1 MFSSNT
7 LVEPFRGKDKMAELE
22 GIYTI
27 WLRENKRF
35 LRYRSRILT
44 SVVTPLLWL
53 LIFGT
58 GLGSAVR
65 FGNIP
70 GGYQAFLF
78 PGIIGQ
84 TILFTSI
91 FSGLSVIQ
99 DRQFGFLKEILVA
112 PISRP
117 SIVLGKAI
125 GISTTAILQG
135 LVLLILSFVV
145 NVPMTIPVLLA
156 SLVIILIISLGL
168 SGLGLLIASF
178 TDSMEG
184 FNLIMSFIVMP
195 IFLLSGALFPVTG
208 LPSWLQVAVYLD
220 PLTYGVDA
228 LRGIILQSSAM
239 PLHVDLAVIIF
250 FASVMILISA
260 LVFSK
265 KEQSLM

>member
-1 MFSSNT
+1 
-7 LVEPFRGKDKMAELE
+7 MAELE

-35 LRYRSRILT
+35 VRYRSRILT

-58 GLGSAVR
+58 GLGSAIR
-65 FGNIP
+65 FGGVA
-70 GGYQAFLF
+70 GGYKAFIF

-84 TILFTSI
+84 TVLFTAV
-91 FSGLSVIQ
+91 FSGVSVII
-99 DRQFGFLKEILVA
+99 DRQYGFLKEILVA

-117 SIVLGKAI
+117 SIVFGKAL
-125 GISTTAILQG
+125 GNSTTALIQG
-135 LVLLILSFVV
+135 LILLLLSFLVGIQMTPEIFFPSAVV
-145 NVPMTIPVLLA
+145 ILL
-156 SLVIILIISLGL
+156 ISLGL

-184 FNLIMSFIVMP
+184 FNLILSFIVLP
-195 IFLLSGALFPVTG
+195 IFLLSGALFPVTN

-228 LRGIILQSSAM
+228 LRAIILKTSVL
-239 PLHVDLAVIIF
+239 PLYVDVAVVTL
-250 FASVMILISA
+250 FALVMVLLSA
-260 LVFSK
+260 LMFSRR
-265 KEQSLM
+265 EQELM

>member
-1 MFSSNT
+1 
-7 LVEPFRGKDKMAELE
+7 MAELE

-35 LRYRSRILT
+35 VRYRSRIIT

-53 LIFGT
+53 IIFGT

-65 FGNIP
+65 FGT
-70 GGYQAFLF
+70 GAAGYQAFIF

-84 TILFTSI
+84 TILFTAV
-91 FSGLSVIQ
+91 FSGVSVIM
-99 DRQFGFLKEILVA
+99 DRQYGFLKEILVA

-117 SIVLGKAI
+117 SIVFGKAL
-125 GISTTAILQG
+125 GISTTAMIQG
-135 LVLLILSFVV
+135 MVLLLLSFIVA
-145 NVPMTIPVLLA
+145 VPMTPIIFLESVGVILL
-156 SLVIILIISLGL
+156 ISLGL
-168 SGLGLLIASF
+168 SGLGLLISSF

-184 FNLIMSFIVMP
+184 FNLIMSFIVLP
-195 IFLLSGALFPVTG
+195 IFLLSGALFPITG
-208 LPSWLQVAVYLD
+208 LPSWLQVAVYIN

-228 LRGIILQSSAM
+228 LRNIILNEAVL
-239 PLHVDLAVIIF
+239 PLYVDVIVVAV
-250 FASVMILISA
+250 FAVMMIMISA

>member
-1 MFSSNT
+1 
-7 LVEPFRGKDKMAELE
+7 MAELE

-35 LRYRSRILT
+35 VRYRSRILT

-65 FGNIP
+65 FGGA
-70 GGYQAFLF
+70 GGSYQAFIY

-84 TILFTSI
+84 TVLFTAV
-91 FSGLSVIQ
+91 FSGVSVII
-99 DRQFGFLKEILVA
+99 DRQYGFLKEILVA

-117 SIVLGKAI
+117 SIVFGKAL
-125 GISTTAILQG
+125 GISTTALIQG
-135 LVLLILSFVV
+135 LILLLLSFLVGVQMTPEIFLPSAVV
-145 NVPMTIPVLLA
+145 ILL
-156 SLVIILIISLGL
+156 ISLGL
-168 SGLGLLIASF
+168 AGLGLLIASF

-184 FNLIMSFIVMP
+184 FNLILSFIVLP
-195 IFLLSGALFPVTG
+195 IFLLSGALFPVTN

-228 LRGIILQSSAM
+228 LRAIILKTSVL
-239 PLHVDLAVIIF
+239 PLYVDVTVVGL
-250 FASVMILISA
+250 FALGMVLLSA
-260 LVFSK
+260 LIFSR
-265 KEQSLM
+265 KEQELM

>member
-1 MFSSNT
+1 
-7 LVEPFRGKDKMAELE
+7 MAELE

-195 IFLLSGALFPVTG
+195 IFL
-208 LPSWLQVAVYLD
+208 
-220 PLTYGVDA
+220 
-228 LRGIILQSSAM
+228 
-239 PLHVDLAVIIF
+239 
-250 FASVMILISA
+250 
-260 LVFSK
+260 
-265 KEQSLM
+265 

>member
-1 MFSSNT
+1 
-7 LVEPFRGKDKMAELE
+7 MAELE

-35 LRYRSRILT
+35 VRYRSRILT

-58 GLGSAVR
+58 GLGSAIR
-65 FGNIP
+65 FGGVA
-70 GGYQAFLF
+70 GGYMAFIF

-84 TILFTSI
+84 TVLFTAV
-91 FSGLSVIQ
+91 FSGVSVII
-99 DRQFGFLKEILVA
+99 DRQYGFLKEILVA

-117 SIVLGKAI
+117 SIVFGKAL
-125 GISTTAILQG
+125 GISTTALIQG
-135 LVLLILSFVV
+135 LILLLLSFLVGIQMTPQIFIPSAVV
-145 NVPMTIPVLLA
+145 ILL
-156 SLVIILIISLGL
+156 ISLGL

-184 FNLIMSFIVMP
+184 FNLILSFIVLP
-195 IFLLSGALFPVTG
+195 IFLLSGALFPVTN

-228 LRGIILQSSAM
+228 LRAIILKTSVL
-239 PLHVDLAVIIF
+239 PLYVDVTVVTLF
-250 FASVMILISA
+250 A
-260 LVFSK
+260 LVMVLLSAFMFSRR
-265 KEQSLM
+265 EQELM

>member
-1 MFSSNT
+1 
-7 LVEPFRGKDKMAELE
+7 MAELE

-35 LRYRSRILT
+35 VRYRSRIIT

-53 LIFGT
+53 IIFGT

-65 FGNIP
+65 FGT
-70 GGYQAFLF
+70 GAAGYQAFIF

-84 TILFTSI
+84 TILFTAV
-91 FSGLSVIQ
+91 FSGVSVIM
-99 DRQFGFLKEILVA
+99 DRQYGFLKEILVA

-117 SIVLGKAI
+117 SIVFGKAL
-125 GISTTAILQG
+125 GISTTAMIQG
-135 LVLLILSFVV
+135 MVLLLLSFIVA
-145 NVPMTIPVLLA
+145 VPMTPIIFLESVGVILL
-156 SLVIILIISLGL
+156 ISLGL
-168 SGLGLLIASF
+168 SGLGLLISSF

-184 FNLIMSFIVMP
+184 FNLIMSFIVLP
-195 IFLLSGALFPVTG
+195 IFLLSGALFPITG
-208 LPSWLQVAVYLD
+208 LPSWLQLAVYIN

-228 LRGIILQSSAM
+228 LRNIILHEAVL
-239 PLHVDLAVIIF
+239 PLYVDVIVVTVFAVM
-250 FASVMILISA
+250 MIMISA

>member
-1 MFSSNT
+1 
-7 LVEPFRGKDKMAELE
+7 MAELE

-35 LRYRSRILT
+35 VRYRSRILT

-58 GLGSAVR
+58 GLGSAIR
-65 FGNIP
+65 FGGVA
-70 GGYQAFLF
+70 GGYKAFIF

-84 TILFTSI
+84 TVLFTAV
-91 FSGLSVIQ
+91 FSGVSVII
-99 DRQFGFLKEILVA
+99 DRQYGFLKEILVA

-117 SIVLGKAI
+117 SIVFGKAL
-125 GISTTAILQG
+125 GISTTALIQG
-135 LVLLILSFVV
+135 LILLLLSFLVGIQMTPEIFFPSAVV
-145 NVPMTIPVLLA
+145 ILL
-156 SLVIILIISLGL
+156 ISLGL

-184 FNLIMSFIVMP
+184 FNLILSFIVLP
-195 IFLLSGALFPVTG
+195 IFLLSGALFPVTN

-228 LRGIILQSSAM
+228 LRAIILKTSVL
-239 PLHVDLAVIIF
+239 PLYVDVAVVTL
-250 FASVMILISA
+250 FALVMVLLSA
-260 LVFSK
+260 LMFSRR
-265 KEQSLM
+265 EQELM

>member
-1 MFSSNT
+1 
-7 LVEPFRGKDKMAELE
+7 MAEME

-35 LRYRSRILT
+35 VRYRSRIIT

-53 LIFGT
+53 IIFGT

-65 FGNIP
+65 FGT
-70 GGYQAFLF
+70 GAAGYQAFIF

-84 TILFTSI
+84 TILFTAV
-91 FSGLSVIQ
+91 FSGVSVIM
-99 DRQFGFLKEILVA
+99 DRQYGFLKEILVA

-117 SIVLGKAI
+117 SIVFGKAL
-125 GISTTAILQG
+125 GISTTAMIQG
-135 LVLLILSFVV
+135 MVLLLLSFIVA
-145 NVPMTIPVLLA
+145 VPMTPIIFLESVGVILL
-156 SLVIILIISLGL
+156 ISLGL
-168 SGLGLLIASF
+168 SGLGLLISSF

-184 FNLIMSFIVMP
+184 FNLIMSFIVLP
-195 IFLLSGALFPVTG
+195 IFLLSGALFPITG
-208 LPSWLQVAVYLD
+208 LPSWLQVAVYIN

-228 LRGIILQSSAM
+228 LRNIILNEAVL
-239 PLHVDLAVIIF
+239 PLYVDVIVVAAFAVM
-250 FASVMILISA
+250 MIMISA

>member
-1 MFSSNT
+1 
-7 LVEPFRGKDKMAELE
+7 MAELE

-35 LRYRSRILT
+35 VRYRSRIIT

-53 LIFGT
+53 IIFGT

-65 FGNIP
+65 FGT
-70 GGYQAFLF
+70 GAAGYQAFIF

-84 TILFTSI
+84 TILFTAV
-91 FSGLSVIQ
+91 FSGVSVIM
-99 DRQFGFLKEILVA
+99 DRQYGFLKEILVA

-117 SIVLGKAI
+117 SIVFGKAL
-125 GISTTAILQG
+125 GISTTAMIQG
-135 LVLLILSFVV
+135 MVLLLLSFIVA
-145 NVPMTIPVLLA
+145 VPMTPIIFLESVGVILL
-156 SLVIILIISLGL
+156 ISLGL
-168 SGLGLLIASF
+168 SGLGLLISSF

-184 FNLIMSFIVMP
+184 FNLIMSFIVLP
-195 IFLLSGALFPVTG
+195 IFLLSGALFPITG
-208 LPSWLQVAVYLD
+208 LPSWLQVAVYIN

-228 LRGIILQSSAM
+228 LRNIILNEAVL
-239 PLHVDLAVIIF
+239 PLYVDVIVVAF
-250 FASVMILISA
+250 FAVMMIMISA